1 MRILIVA
8 SEVVPFAK
16 TGGLADVCGA
26 LPLELARLGHDVA
39 VILPAYRQA
48 FRAGRPIEE
57 TGISLEIPIGQ
68 KTVVGTLLKSSLS
81 DNGVSV
87 YLVRQDDYFDRDQL
101 YGENGADY
109 KDNCER
115 FVFFCRAV
123 MEAIRLLPLE
133 LDLIHAHDW
142 QAALTCAL
150 LKTEC
155 AGVPGYES
163 LASLF
168 TIHNLAYQGRF
179 WHWDM
184 LLTGMDWKYFNW
196 RQMEFFGDLNLMK
209 TGLVFA
215 DALSTVSPRYSQEIQ
230 TAEHGCGLEGV
241 LRDRRAVLTGI
252 VNGVDYAE
260 WNPATDRHIA
270 ATYTP
275 EAVHPGKEICK
286 ESLQKTLG
294 LPVEPAAPLVGFVG
308 RLAAQKGLDLFE
320 TVITDW
326 LRTHDTQWAIL
337 GTGEPKYQ
345 ELLERLA
352 DEFPD
357 KVAVKIGFSNPLA
370 HAIEAGADMFLM
382 PSRYEPC
389 GLNQL
394 YSLKYGAVPIVRA
407 TGGLADT
414 IVDATDHAVAAGIA
428 TGFCF
433 EDYDAKSLADALS
446 RAHDTYRN
454 RPKIWRQLMATGM
467 RQDWSWTHSAG
478 KYIDLY
484 LQTISRVRQPA
495 AALV

>member
-1 MRILIVA
+1 MKTLIVA

-26 LPLELARLGHDVA
+26 LPLELANLGQEVT
-39 VILPAYRQA
+39 VILPAYRHA
-48 FRAGRPIEE
+48 LRAGRPIEN
-57 TGISLEIPIGQ
+57 TGITLEIPIGQ
-68 KTVVGTLLKSSLS
+68 KTVAGTLLKSSLK
-81 DNGVSV
+81 DHVPV

-123 MEAIRLLPLE
+123 MEAIRLVPLE

-150 LKTEC
+150 LKSEY
-155 AGVPGYES
+155 AGVPGYEQ

-215 DALSTVSPRYSQEIQ
+215 DALNTVSPRYAHEIQ

-241 LRDRRAVLTGI
+241 LRDRRDVLTGI
-252 VNGVDYAE
+252 VNGVDYDE
-260 WNPATDRHIA
+260 WDPASDPHL
-270 ATYTP
+270 ATHYTP
-275 EAVHPGKEICK
+275 DEPQPGKAACK
-286 ESLQKTLG
+286 AALQKMLG
-294 LPVEPAAPLVGFVG
+294 LPEIPNAPLVGFVG
-308 RLAAQKGLDLFE
+308 RLASQKGLDLIE
-320 TVITDW
+320 TVLADW
-326 LRTHDTQWAIL
+326 LRTQDTQWAIL

-352 DEFPD
+352 DQNPD
-357 KVAVKIGFSNPLA
+357 KIAVKIGFSNPLA

-394 YSLKYGAVPIVRA
+394 YSLKYGTIPVVRA

-414 IVDATDHAVAAGIA
+414 IVDATDDAIAAGRA

-433 EDYDAKSLADALS
+433 DDYDARSLASALT
-446 RAHDTYRN
+446 RAHDTFRD

-467 RQDWSWTHSAG
+467 RQDWSWMRSAE

-484 LQTISRVRQPA
+484 RQTVSRVRRPA
-495 AALV
+495 PALA

>member
-1 MRILIVA
+1 MKTLIVA

-26 LPLELARLGHDVA
+26 LPVELARLGHEVA

-48 FRAGRPIEE
+48 LRCGRPIEP
-57 TGISLEIPIGQ
+57 TGVSLEIPIGQ
-68 KTVVGTLLKSSLS
+68 KTVAGTLLKSSLAES
-81 DNGVSV
+81 DVPV
-87 YLVRQDDYFDRDQL
+87 YLVRQDEYYDRDQL
-101 YGENGADY
+101 YGDNGADY

-123 MEAIRLLPLE
+123 MEAIRLLPLD

-150 LKTEC
+150 LKAEY
-155 AGVPGYES
+155 AGVPGYEQ

-184 LLTGMDWKYFNW
+184 LLTGLDWKYFNW

-215 DALSTVSPRYSQEIQ
+215 DALSTVSPRYAQEIQ

-241 LRDRRAVLTGI
+241 LRDRRSVLTGI
-252 VNGVDYAE
+252 VNGVDYAQ
-260 WNPATDRHIA
+260 WDPATDRHIA
-270 ATYTP
+270 ANYTP
-275 EAVHPGKEICK
+275 AAVQPGKGACK
-286 ESLQKTLG
+286 EALQKALG
-294 LPVEPAAPLVGFVG
+294 LPVNAAAPLVGFVG
-308 RLAAQKGLDLFE
+308 RLAAQKGLDLLE
-320 TVITDW
+320 LVIIDW
-326 LRTHDTQWAIL
+326 LRTRDTQWAIL

-352 DEFPD
+352 DQFPN

-394 YSLKYGAVPIVRA
+394 YSLKFGTVPIVRA

-414 IVDATDHAVAAGIA
+414 IVDATDDAIAGGVA
-428 TGFCF
+428 TGFSF
-433 EDYDAKSLADALS
+433 EDYDAQSLSAALT
-446 RAHDTYRN
+446 RAHDTFRD
-454 RPKIWRQLMATGM
+454 RPQTWRQLMATGM
-467 RQDWSWTHSAG
+467 RQDWSWTHSAE

-484 LQTISRVRQPA
+484 RQTIFRVRQPA
-495 AALV
+495 AALA